1 MFSFLEN
8 NSSMLQTLKDYIDR
22 KMDLSEVEQYAYLV
36 ISKKNPFKTLLVS
49 NYPDEWIKL
58 YQDNHFQFIDP
69 VVLKAFKQS
78 SPFGWDENITFLTDN
93 IFSLSRRYN
102 ILNGITFVLHD
113 HHNNLALLSVITQSD
128 NAYAAESPLWHEKQ
142 LMQMRLI
149 EFNAQ
154 MYRLIDMAAG
164 GTQAIRPDATKA
176 IFTQREQEV
185 LYWASMG
192 KTYPEIAT
200 ILVISVSTVKFH
212 MGNIVNKLQVA
223 NARQAIRRC
232 VAMNLISSPAMAES

>member
-1 MFSFLEN
+1 MFSYLADN
-8 NSSMLQTLKDYIDR
+8 PSTLQTLQDYIER
-22 KMDLSEVEQYAYLV
+22 RMVSPEVQEYAYLV
-36 ISKKNPFKTLLVS
+36 ISKINPYKTLLVS
-49 NYPDEWIKL
+49 NYPDEWIKI

-78 SPFGWDENITFLTDN
+78 SPFAWDENITFLTDR
-93 IFSLSRRYN
+93 IFTLSRRYN
-102 ILNGITFVLHD
+102 ILNGFTFVLHD
-113 HHNNLALLSVITQSD
+113 HHNNLALLSVISQSD
-128 NAYAAESPLWHEKQ
+128 DAYTAESPLWRERQ

-154 MYRLIDMAAG
+154 MYRLIDMAAVG
-164 GTQAIRPDATKA
+164 MQVICPDATKA

-232 VAMNLISSPAMAES
+232 AAMNLISSPAMAES